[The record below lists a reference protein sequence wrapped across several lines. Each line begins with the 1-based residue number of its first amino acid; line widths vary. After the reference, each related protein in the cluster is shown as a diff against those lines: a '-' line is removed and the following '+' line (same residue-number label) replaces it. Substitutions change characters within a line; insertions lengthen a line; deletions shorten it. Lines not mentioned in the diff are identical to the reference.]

1 MALLRIFG
9 YAVAKTFS
17 KLFGLATIT
26 FFGRLPSKD
35 DDKVGAIGL
44 ISITWFV
51 VLAAIP
57 FPEVGHFAFPF
68 IEDESLL
75 RGLAIFFA
83 VVLPPVNGFL
93 VTRIGNRS
101 EERGL
106 AQVARELLFGYGYTT
121 IIGGLV
127 ILLVVVVPVV
137 KASYILRLFDLK
149 HVAVMINGDYEEAVD
164 QIREGLR
171 RNGLETE
178 VRSPHWTIYRIFT
191 ALAWIEGHIFRREVA
206 DEMLIL
212 RGRTPQ
218 DEKFEVTLH
227 ATDISVL
234 GNQHATTMV
243 MAIIAEELDEEHLY
257 FSWDDESQ
265 AIEDRI
271 RELRL
276 GLRDGSGP
284 VPDEEE
290 IRELCVGLR
299 DLSLETEE
307 WNSIRRQLYMLE
319 NECLRA
325 RLAAMEAG
333 QEA

>member
-1 MALLRIFG
+1 
-9 YAVAKTFS
+9 
-17 KLFGLATIT
+17 
-26 FFGRLPSKD
+26 
-35 DDKVGAIGL
+35 
-44 ISITWFV
+44 
-51 VLAAIP
+51 
-57 FPEVGHFAFPF
+57 
-68 IEDESLL
+68 
-75 RGLAIFFA
+75 
-83 VVLPPVNGFL
+83 
-93 VTRIGNRS
+93 
-101 EERGL
+101 
-106 AQVARELLFGYGYTT
+106 
-121 IIGGLV
+121 
-127 ILLVVVVPVV
+127 
-137 KASYILRLFDLK
+137 
-149 HVAVMINGDYEEAVD
+149 
-164 QIREGLR
+164 
-171 RNGLETE
+171 
-178 VRSPHWTIYRIFT
+178 
-191 ALAWIEGHIFRREVA
+191 
-206 DEMLIL
+206 
-212 RGRTPQ
+212 
-218 DEKFEVTLH
+218 
-227 ATDISVL
+227 
-234 GNQHATTMV
+234 MV